1 MVKGGIMQM
10 FFTYERDEKRR
21 PMTTRCILI
30 KDDRVTFG
38 QAKCSD
44 KDRPVK
50 KVGRA
55 KATGR
60 ALRAAER
67 NITEFSSKNN
77 ERFFKSLSCISG
89 AILNEAEK
97 RWLEKHYERFDHIT
111 S

>member
-1 MVKGGIMQM
+1 MRV
-10 FFTYERDEKRR
+10 FYTYERDEKRR
-21 PMTTRCILI
+21 PMTTRCLLI
-30 KDDRVTFG
+30 KEDRVTFG

-55 KATGR
+55 KAMGR

-67 NITEFSSKNN
+67 GITEFSSKNN
-77 ERFFKSLSCISG
+77 ERFFKSLSRISG
-89 AILNEAEK
+89 AVLNEAEK
-97 RWLEKHYERFDHIT
+97 RWLENNYERFDHIT

>member
-1 MVKGGIMQM
+1 MQM
-10 FFTYERDEKRR
+10 FFTYERDSQRR
-21 PMTTRCILI
+21 PMTTRCLLI
-30 KDDRVTFG
+30 KEDRVTFG

-55 KATGR
+55 KAMGR

-67 NITEFSSKNN
+67 GITEFSSKNN
-77 ERFFKSLSCISG
+77 EKFFKCLG
-89 AILNEAEK
+89 RVTRGLLNEAEK
-97 RWLEKHYERFDHIT
+97 RWLERHYERFDHIT